1 MAVRERIIFS
11 ENRDRRS
18 VTLAE
23 LGAKGGLKA
32 AHASFHF
39 ESQLAHGA
47 RQQVRREMLLELGFR
62 MFVDLMTEAGDDFA
76 VRIDCTG
83 YFRMSIHRHAS
94 SRFICLLASSSSLH
108 GKLHPCAY
116 GVGKQPKPVEG
127 ECLRGIG
134 RLSGLDLLSGRFG
147 PVVPAGP

>member
-32 AHASFHF
+32 AHAGFHF
-39 ESQLAHGA
+39 ESQLAHCA
-47 RQQVRREMLLELGFR
+47 RQQVRGEMLFELEFR
-62 MFVDLMTEAGDDFA
+62 MLVDLMTEAGDNFA

-83 YFRMSIHRHAS
+83 YFRMSIHRAAS
-94 SRFICLLASSSSLH
+94 NSTEKVGIAGTALADHSTPRRYFARSPRFSTR
-108 GKLHPCAY
+108 
-116 GVGKQPKPVEG
+116 VPK
-127 ECLRGIG
+127 
-134 RLSGLDLLSGRFG
+134 ST
-147 PVVPAGP
+147 